1 MATYQRP
8 FLGDS
13 IYEIFNSI
21 INDEA
26 PSIIN
31 LYSKDLNKILKR
43 FPIFIFFRK
52 KILYKLMIEYF
63 YIA

>member
-31 LYSKDLNKILKR
+31 LYSKELNRILKR
-43 FPIFIFFRK
+43 F
-52 KILYKLMIEYF
+52 
-63 YIA
+63 